1 MMGERS
7 SVAFLWL
14 EITGRCQ
21 LTCVHCYAGSSPWG
35 THGSMT
41 TADWERVIGEAAN
54 AGVHTVQFIGGE
66 PTLHPHLGGLID
78 HALSHT
84 LAVEVFTNLVHVTAA
99 LWETFSQPGVSLAT
113 SYYSTDAERH
123 AAITGRPTHQRTRAN
138 IAKAVGAGI
147 PIRAG
152 IIDLGP
158 EQYAERAFSELIE
171 LGVPAIG
178 QDRVRGFGRAAQQGE
193 KAATQLCGQCGLG
206 SAAVS
211 PNGTVWPC
219 VMARWMPV
227 GNVQQHSLGEIF
239 SALPGARA
247 DLTKQGMRV
256 TVDQTMNSGT
266 CTPCGPQGNCYP
278 IHCHPR

>member
-7 SVAFLWL
+7 SVTFLWL

-21 LTCVHCYAGSSPWG
+21 LTCVHCYARSSPSG

-41 TADWERVIGEAAN
+41 TADWERVIAEAA
-54 AGVHTVQFIGGE
+54 AEGVRTVQFIGGE
-66 PTLHPHLGGLID
+66 PTLHPALAELIE
-78 HALSHT
+78 HALAHT

-99 LWETFSQPGVSLAT
+99 LWETFSRPGVSLAT
-113 SYYSTDAERH
+113 SYYSADPERH
-123 AAITGRPTHQRTRAN
+123 AAITGRPAHRRTRAN

-147 PIRAG
+147 PLRAG
-152 IIDLGP
+152 IIDLRP
-158 EQYAERAFSELIE
+158 EQRADRAVSELTD

-178 QDRVRGFGRAAQQGE
+178 YDRLRGLGRGARADQ
-193 KAATQLCGQCGLG
+193 APASQLCGQCGLD

-211 PNGTVWPC
+211 PDGAVWPC

-256 TVDQTMNSGT
+256 TVDQTKNPGN

>member
-1 MMGERS
+1 MGERS
-7 SVAFLWL
+7 SIAFLWL

-21 LTCVHCYAGSSPWG
+21 LRCVHCYADSSPAG

-41 TADWERVIGEAAN
+41 TADWERVLGEAAEE
-54 AGVHTVQFIGGE
+54 GVRTVQFIGGE
-66 PTLHPHLGGLID
+66 PTLHPHLAGLIE
-78 HALSHT
+78 HALSRT
-84 LAVEVFTNLVHVTAA
+84 LAVEVFTNLVHVTDA
-99 LWETFSQPGVSLAT
+99 LWETFSRPGVRLAT
-113 SYYSTDAERH
+113 SYYSADAERH
-123 AAITGRPTHQRTRAN
+123 AAITGRPTHRRTRAN

-147 PIRAG
+147 PLQAG
-152 IIDLGP
+152 IIDLDP
-158 EQYAERAFSELIE
+158 EQYAERAVSELIE
-171 LGVPAIG
+171 LGVPAVG
-178 QDRVRGFGRAAQQGE
+178 YDRVRGLGRATQE
-193 KAATQLCGQCGLG
+193 KSAAANQLCGQCGLG

-211 PNGTVWPC
+211 PDGTVWPC

-239 SALPGARA
+239 SALPRARA

-256 TVDQTMNSGT
+256 TVDQTMNAGT